1 MPSASYEMVCH
12 LIAKGS
18 DVHARMLWHGRFDYG
33 EKVTPLHIAAQSW
46 NLEGMQALIDH
57 PGGIELADMVT
68 TADSEGRLP
77 LHWAL
82 IGIYDRREEKDNAD
96 DIISRMITTIKTLLD
111 AKLATTNSR
120 DQSGA
125 TAFHY
130 ALEICIG
137 YREVF
142 QAIQVLLDANPSVDT
157 LNPHNHRGT
166 TCFGDVIR
174 SSKIYGGTLEQAT
187 SLIMILLVN
196 GTNPRLCDNKGRNIL
211 HILCMQSTKE
221 LIAPVILDQLLKFVD
236 VNETDD
242 NSSTPL
248 HYMVKTVEQIV
259 DVQHLISR
267 GADVVK
273 NDHQGSTPLHELIE
287 GQIVKK
293 RHETRFLRG
302 RMIAGGYGNRDKR
315 TRDELIQ
322 VLVKAGASMDKPNEA
337 GQTPRQMLYNL

>member
-18 DVHARMLWHGRFDYG
+18 DVHARMVWHGRFDYG
-33 EKVTPLHIAAQSW
+33 VKVTPLHIAAQSW

-57 PGGIELADMVT
+57 LGGIELADMVT
-68 TADSEGRLP
+68 TADSEDRLP

-82 IGIYDRREEKDNAD
+82 IGIYDRSEEKDNAD

-111 AKLATTNSR
+111 AKLAPTNSR
-120 DQSGA
+120 DQSSA

-157 LNPHNHRGT
+157 LNPRNHRGT
-166 TCFGDVIR
+166 TCLGDVIR
-174 SSKIYGGTLEQAT
+174 SSKTYGGTLEQAT

-242 NSSTPL
+242 DGRTPL
-248 HYMVKTVEQIV
+248 HYLVKTVEQIV

-267 GADVVK
+267 RADVVK
-273 NDHQGSTPLHELIE
+273 SDHQVL
-287 GQIVKK
+287 K
-293 RHETRFLRG
+293 G
-302 RMIAGGYGNRDKR
+302 RMIGGGYGNRDKR

-322 VLVKAGASMDKPNEA
+322 VLVKGGASMDKPNEA
-337 GQTPRQMLYNL
+337 GKTPRQMLYNL